1 MSTHLIT
8 DPAAT
13 ASAVFPAAPGWL
25 ALSAA
30 MTEQAPPIAD
40 RKDLVVTIVPGAG
53 HGAPACFLPAQAQI
67 EIDGTHL
74 GTVDPATA
82 DPATYSDR
90 DRYAPVWGLLT
101 HECAHA
107 RHTGWRAPGGTD
119 PAVVRAAMVLEDP
132 RIESAQIE
140 DRPDDRYWL
149 RASSTRLILAE
160 TLADDPDHAPE
171 MTVAA
176 AAHAAALL
184 LARVDGGIL
193 TKRETEP
200 VRRAVLK
207 VLGGKTLAKLRAV
220 WRRALTVADDNGAR
234 MIKIGQRWH
243 DIVTEATPVTP
254 PGSTPPDPTLL
265 ADAINK
271 AVARIARAVAEETLP
286 PDPSETKKQQDADEQ
301 DERDRANETADDIF
315 DEDAPEP
322 PPGETELAGTR
333 PPTAAERTAARVFA
347 RTVTTAGIPDRISI
361 TTPSATPPG
370 RLRMSGALAADA
382 QRAAGAMPT
391 AKPFVRTRRVTLPSR
406 RLALGIACDVSGSMG
421 DFAGP
426 VASAAW
432 IVSQANK
439 YSSVDV
445 MTATV
450 IFGHHVRPI
459 TRPGAVAEHVTEFA
473 SCDNWEAADTAI
485 DALDG
490 ALGLS
495 LAGAA
500 RLLVMVSDGGFRDE
514 PLEAAQRRVNRLR
527 ARGCGVLWLA
537 PDSAYSRP
545 LDGVTVLTLTDP
557 ATTARAIGRAAV
569 TALRA
574 ANR

>member
-25 ALSAA
+25 TLSAA
-30 MTEQAPPIAD
+30 MTDEVPIIAD
-40 RKDLVVTIVPGAG
+40 RKDLVVTIAPGAG

-82 DPATYSDR
+82 DPATHRDR

-107 RHTGWRAPGGTD
+107 HHTRWRAPAGTA
-119 PAVVRAAMVLEDP
+119 PAVAQAAMLLEEA
-132 RIESAQIE
+132 RIEAAHVAR
-140 DRPDDRYWL
+140 RPDDRHWL
-149 RASSTRLILAE
+149 RASSTNLILAE
-160 TLADDPDHAPE
+160 TLADDPDNAPE
-171 MTVAA
+171 MTVPA

-184 LARVDGGIL
+184 LARVHGGIL
-193 TKRETEP
+193 TKAETDP

-207 VLGGKTLAKLRAV
+207 VVGSKTLAKLRTV
-220 WRRALTVADDNGAR
+220 WRRALTVTDDDATR

-243 DIVTEATPVTP
+243 DIVTAATPVTP

-265 ADAINK
+265 ADAIKK
-271 AVARIARAVAEETLP
+271 AVARVARAVTQEALP
-286 PDPSETKKQQDADEQ
+286 PDPGETKKQQDADEQ
-301 DERDRANETADDIF
+301 DERDRADDTADDVF
-315 DEDAPEP
+315 NDDAPEP

-333 PPTAAERTAARVFA
+333 PPTTTERIAARIFA
-347 RTVTTAGIPDRISI
+347 RTVTTAGVPDRVSI

-382 QRAAGAMPT
+382 QRAAGAVPT

-406 RLALGIACDVSGSMG
+406 RLRVGIGCDVSGSMS

-432 IVSQANK
+432 IVAQANK
-439 YSSVDV
+439 HTPVDV
-445 MTATV
+445 LTATV
-450 IFGHHVRPI
+450 IFGQHVRPI
-459 TRPGAVAEHVTEFA
+459 TRPGIVPAHVTEFA
-473 SCDNWEAADTAI
+473 SDDNWEAADTAI

-495 LAGAA
+495 LPGAA
-500 RLLVMVSDGGFRDE
+500 RLLVMVSDGGFR
-514 PLEAAQRRVNRLR
+514 PKPRPIAQRRVNRLR

-537 PDSAYSRP
+537 PDGDYSTP

-569 TALRA
+569 AALRA
-574 ANR
+574 AC

>member
-30 MTEQAPPIAD
+30 MTDEVPIIAD
-40 RKDLVVTIVPGAG
+40 RKDLVVTIAPGAG

-82 DPATYSDR
+82 TPATYSDR

-107 RHTGWRAPGGTD
+107 HHTGWTPPAGTS
-119 PAVVRAAMVLEDP
+119 PAVVQAAMVLEEP
-132 RIESAQIE
+132 RIEAAHIMR
-140 DRPDDRYWL
+140 RPDDRYWL
-149 RASSTRLILAE
+149 RASSTQLILAE
-160 TLADDPDHAPE
+160 TLADDPDNAPE
-171 MTVAA
+171 MTVPA

-193 TKRETEP
+193 TKQETEP

-220 WRRALTVADDNGAR
+220 WRRALAVADDNGTR
-234 MIKIGQRWH
+234 MVKLGQRWH
-243 DIVTEATPVTP
+243 DIVADATPITP

-271 AVARIARAVAEETLP
+271 TVARITRAVTEETLP
-286 PDPSETKKQQDADEQ
+286 PDPSEIKKQQDADEQ
-301 DERDRANETADDIF
+301 EERDRADETAEDIF
-315 DEDAPEP
+315 DEDGPEP
-322 PPGETELAGTR
+322 PSGETELAATR
-333 PPTAAERTAARVFA
+333 PPTAAERIAARVFA
-347 RTVTTAGIPDRISI
+347 RTVTTAAIPERVSI

-382 QRAAGAMPT
+382 QRAAGAIPT

-406 RLALGIACDVSGSMG
+406 RLALGIGCDVSGSMG

-432 IVSQANK
+432 IVAQANK
-439 YSSVDV
+439 YSPVDV

-459 TRPGAVAEHVTEFA
+459 TRPGVVPEHVTEFA
-473 SCDNWEAADTAI
+473 SRDNWEAADTAI

-495 LAGAA
+495 LPGAA
-500 RLLVMVSDGGFRDE
+500 RLLVMVSDGSFREE
-514 PLEAAQRRVNRLR
+514 PLLAAQRRVNRLR

-537 PDSAYSRP
+537 PDSAYSTP
-545 LDGVTVLTLTDP
+545 PDGVTVVTLTDP